1 MGLFFQHNIKG
12 TSQTINFIA
21 LSFQTFSIILNLL
34 FSEVSEESE
43 SKPDDNYNYQLMN
56 EILVHSKNEFSSKSE
71 MMQYSEV
78 LI

>member
-1 MGLFFQHNIKG
+1 M
-12 TSQTINFIA
+12 
-21 LSFQTFSIILNLL
+21 NLL

-56 EILVHSKNEFSSKSE
+56 EILVHSKHEFNSKTE